1 MSVEETT
8 SSEVNKPKST
18 QTPVVSCGNCGRRIQ
33 PHQASI
39 QIYNT
44 RYKNNE
50 HYHEDYRGCYE
61 STRETPVAQLNKLNP
76 WLNVALAGGMS
87 VVFPHYDSG
96 NKVQGQE

>member
-1 MSVEETT
+1 MSIEEDTSTEVET
-8 SSEVNKPKST
+8 PKT
-18 QTPVVSCGNCGRRIQ
+18 VKLPVVSCGNCGRRIE
-33 PHQASI
+33 PHQAKL

-50 HYHEDYRGCYE
+50 YYHEDYHGCYE
-61 STRETPVAQLNKLNP
+61 ATRENPPMQRNRMEP